1 MKRIVFATNNQHK
14 LQEIRDILGSDYE
27 VVSLKEIG
35 CDVDIPETGN
45 TLEENALQKAQ
56 YVYDHYHV
64 SCFADDTGLEVE
76 ALDGAPGVHSARY
89 AEGTDHDSEANMAK
103 LLRELDGK
111 EKCNIELQLID
122 KNNIIERMLY
132 YWSKMYTRQ
141 IKAGDNYN
149 KLEKTIV
156 ILIADFNIKGL
167 EAVEY
172 HSTWKIIETNSVKK
186 LILTDKFELDI
197 IELSKIKGRENEKDQ
212 LLDWLVFLENPESER
227 VTRKMEENEN
237 LKEAVEKLDRISE
250 DEKMQRI
257 IELREKAIRD
267 EHAIYDKGLDDGIEE
282 GKAKGA
288 REKQIEIAKSM
299 LKENMDIEIIIK
311 ITGLTK
317 QEIEKLQEM

>member
-1 MKRIVFATNNQHK
+1 MEQQKQNQKIRRYPPKMDIIFQAIFGEVGSENITKDFLEKILKRKIEKISLDKNPILRRELKDDKLGVLDIVT
-14 LQEIRDILGSDYE
+14 
-27 VVSLKEIG
+27 
-35 CDVDIPETGN
+35 
-45 TLEENALQKAQ
+45 
-56 YVYDHYHV
+56 
-64 SCFADDTGLEVE
+64 
-76 ALDGAPGVHSARY
+76 
-89 AEGTDHDSEANMAK
+89 
-103 LLRELDGK
+103 ELDGK
-111 EKCNIELQLID
+111 EKCNIEMQLID

-132 YWSKMYTRQ
+132 YWSKIYTRQ
-141 IKAGDNYN
+141 IKAGEDYN

-167 EAVEY
+167 EKVEY

-197 IELSKIKGRENEKDQ
+197 IELLKIKGKENEKDQ

-267 EHAIYDKGLDDGIEE
+267 EHAIYAKGVDDGIEKGIQK
-282 GKAKGA
+282 GKEKGA

-317 QEIEKLQEM
+317 EEIEKLKEM

>member
-1 MKRIVFATNNQHK
+1 MEQQKQNKKIKRYPPKMDIIFQAIFGEVGSENITKDFLEKILKRKIEKISLDKNPILRRELKDDK
-14 LQEIRDILGSDYE
+14 LGVLDI
-27 VVSLKEIG
+27 I
-35 CDVDIPETGN
+35 T
-45 TLEENALQKAQ
+45 
-56 YVYDHYHV
+56 
-64 SCFADDTGLEVE
+64 
-76 ALDGAPGVHSARY
+76 
-89 AEGTDHDSEANMAK
+89 
-103 LLRELDGK
+103 ELDGK
-111 EKCNIELQLID
+111 EKCNIEMQLID

-141 IKAGDNYN
+141 IKAGDDYN

-167 EAVEY
+167 EEVEY
-172 HSTWKIIETNSVKK
+172 HSTWKIIETNSAKK

-212 LLDWLVFLENPESER
+212 LLDWLIFLENPESER

-237 LKEAVEKLDRISE
+237 LKEAVEKLDRISK

-267 EHAIYDKGLDDGIEE
+267 EHAIYAKGVDDGIEE

-299 LKENMDIEIIIK
+299 LKENMDIEMIIK

>member
-1 MKRIVFATNNQHK
+1 MEQQKQNKKIKRYSPKMDIIFQAIFGEVGSENITKDFLEKILKRKIEKISLDKNPILRRELKDDKLGVLDIVT
-14 LQEIRDILGSDYE
+14 
-27 VVSLKEIG
+27 
-35 CDVDIPETGN
+35 
-45 TLEENALQKAQ
+45 
-56 YVYDHYHV
+56 
-64 SCFADDTGLEVE
+64 
-76 ALDGAPGVHSARY
+76 
-89 AEGTDHDSEANMAK
+89 
-103 LLRELDGK
+103 ELDGK
-111 EKCNIELQLID
+111 EKCNIEMQLID

-141 IKAGDNYN
+141 IKAGEDYD

-167 EAVEY
+167 EEVEY

-227 VTRKMEENEN
+227 VTRKMEENKN

-267 EHAIYDKGLDDGIEE
+267 EHAIYAKGVDDGLE
-282 GKAKGA
+282 KGA
-288 REKQIEIAKSM
+288 REKQIEIAKKL
-299 LKENMDIEIIIK
+299 LKAKVEMEVIIET
-311 ITGLTK
+311 TGLTK
-317 QEIEKLQEM
+317 EEIEKLVKNE

>member
-1 MKRIVFATNNQHK
+1 MEQQKQNKKIRRYPPKMDIIFQAIFGEVGSENITKDFLEKILKRKIEKISLDKNPILRRELKDDK
-14 LQEIRDILGSDYE
+14 LGVLDI
-27 VVSLKEIG
+27 I
-35 CDVDIPETGN
+35 T
-45 TLEENALQKAQ
+45 
-56 YVYDHYHV
+56 
-64 SCFADDTGLEVE
+64 
-76 ALDGAPGVHSARY
+76 
-89 AEGTDHDSEANMAK
+89 
-103 LLRELDGK
+103 ELDGK
-111 EKCNIELQLID
+111 EKCNIEMQLID

-141 IKAGDNYN
+141 IKAGDDYN

-167 EAVEY
+167 EEVEY

-197 IELSKIKGRENEKDQ
+197 IELLKIKGRENEKDQ
-212 LLDWLVFLENPESER
+212 LLDWLIFLENPESER

-267 EHAIYDKGLDDGIEE
+267 EHAIYAKGVDDGIE
-282 GKAKGA
+282 KGIM
-288 REKQIEIAKSM
+288 KIAKSM
-299 LKENMDIEIIIK
+299 LKKGMNVSDIIE

-317 QEIEKLQEM
+317 EEIEKLI

>member
-1 MKRIVFATNNQHK
+1 MEQQKQNKKIRRYPPKMDIIFQAIFGEVGSENITKDFLEKILKRKIEKISLDKNPILRRELKDDK
-14 LQEIRDILGSDYE
+14 LGVLDI
-27 VVSLKEIG
+27 I
-35 CDVDIPETGN
+35 T
-45 TLEENALQKAQ
+45 
-56 YVYDHYHV
+56 
-64 SCFADDTGLEVE
+64 
-76 ALDGAPGVHSARY
+76 
-89 AEGTDHDSEANMAK
+89 
-103 LLRELDGK
+103 ELDGK
-111 EKCNIELQLID
+111 EKCNSEMQLID

-141 IKAGDNYN
+141 IKAGDDYN

-167 EAVEY
+167 EEVEY
-172 HSTWKIIETNSVKK
+172 HSTWKIIETNSAKK

-212 LLDWLVFLENPESER
+212 LLDWLIFLENPESER

-237 LKEAVEKLDRISE
+237 LKEAVEKLDRISK

-267 EHAIYDKGLDDGIEE
+267 EHAIYAKGVDDGIEE

-299 LKENMDIEIIIK
+299 LKENMDIEMIIK

>member
-1 MKRIVFATNNQHK
+1 MEQQNQNKKIRRYPPKMDIIFQAIFGEVGSENITKDFLEKILKRKIEKISLDKNPILRRELKDDKLGVLDIVT
-14 LQEIRDILGSDYE
+14 
-27 VVSLKEIG
+27 
-35 CDVDIPETGN
+35 
-45 TLEENALQKAQ
+45 
-56 YVYDHYHV
+56 
-64 SCFADDTGLEVE
+64 
-76 ALDGAPGVHSARY
+76 
-89 AEGTDHDSEANMAK
+89 
-103 LLRELDGK
+103 ELDGK
-111 EKCNIELQLID
+111 EKCNIEMQLID

-132 YWSKMYTRQ
+132 YWSKMYTKQ
-141 IKAGDNYN
+141 IKAGDDYN

-167 EAVEY
+167 EEVEY

-237 LKEAVEKLDRISE
+237 LKEAVEKLDRISK

-267 EHAIYDKGLDDGIEE
+267 EHAIYAKGVDDGIEKGIQKGFE
-282 GKAKGA
+282 DGKEKGA
-288 REKQIEIAKSM
+288 REKQIEIAKKL
-299 LKENMDIEIIIK
+299 LKSKVEIEIIIET
-311 ITGLTK
+311 TGLTEE
-317 QEIEKLQEM
+317 EIKKLM

>member
-1 MKRIVFATNNQHK
+1 MEQQKQNKKIKRYPPKMDIIFQAIFGEVGSENITKDFLEKILKRKIEKISLDKNPILRRELKDDKLGVLDIVT
-14 LQEIRDILGSDYE
+14 
-27 VVSLKEIG
+27 
-35 CDVDIPETGN
+35 
-45 TLEENALQKAQ
+45 
-56 YVYDHYHV
+56 
-64 SCFADDTGLEVE
+64 
-76 ALDGAPGVHSARY
+76 
-89 AEGTDHDSEANMAK
+89 
-103 LLRELDGK
+103 ELDGK
-111 EKCNIELQLID
+111 EKCNIEMQLID

-132 YWSKMYTRQ
+132 YWSKMYTKQ
-141 IKAGDNYN
+141 IKAGDDYN

-167 EAVEY
+167 EEVEY

-197 IELSKIKGRENEKDQ
+197 IELLKIKGRENEKDQ
-212 LLDWLVFLENPESER
+212 LLDWLIFLENPESER

-267 EHAIYDKGLDDGIEE
+267 EHAIYAKGVDDGIE
-282 GKAKGA
+282 KGIM
-288 REKQIEIAKSM
+288 KIAKSM
-299 LKENMDIEIIIK
+299 LKKGMNVSDIIE

-317 QEIEKLQEM
+317 EEIEKLI

>member
-1 MKRIVFATNNQHK
+1 MEQQKQNKKIKRYPPKMDIIFQAIFGEVGSENITKDFLEKILKRKIEKISLDKNPILRRELKDDK
-14 LQEIRDILGSDYE
+14 LGVLDI
-27 VVSLKEIG
+27 I
-35 CDVDIPETGN
+35 T
-45 TLEENALQKAQ
+45 
-56 YVYDHYHV
+56 
-64 SCFADDTGLEVE
+64 
-76 ALDGAPGVHSARY
+76 
-89 AEGTDHDSEANMAK
+89 
-103 LLRELDGK
+103 ELDGK
-111 EKCNIELQLID
+111 EKCNIEMQLID

-141 IKAGDNYN
+141 IKAGDDYN

-167 EAVEY
+167 EEVEY
-172 HSTWKIIETNSVKK
+172 HRTWKIIETNSVKK

-197 IELSKIKGRENEKDQ
+197 IELLKIKGRENEKDQ
-212 LLDWLVFLENPESER
+212 LLDWLIFLENPESER

-267 EHAIYDKGLDDGIEE
+267 EHAIYAKGVDDGIE
-282 GKAKGA
+282 KGIM
-288 REKQIEIAKSM
+288 KIAKSM
-299 LKENMDIEIIIK
+299 LKKGMNVSDIIE

-317 QEIEKLQEM
+317 EEIEKLI

>member
-1 MKRIVFATNNQHK
+1 MEQQKQNKKIKRYPPKMDIIFQAIFGEVGSENITKDFLEKILKRKIEKISLDKNPILRRELKDDK
-14 LQEIRDILGSDYE
+14 LGVLDI
-27 VVSLKEIG
+27 I
-35 CDVDIPETGN
+35 T
-45 TLEENALQKAQ
+45 
-56 YVYDHYHV
+56 
-64 SCFADDTGLEVE
+64 
-76 ALDGAPGVHSARY
+76 
-89 AEGTDHDSEANMAK
+89 
-103 LLRELDGK
+103 ELDGK
-111 EKCNIELQLID
+111 EKCNIEMQLID

-141 IKAGDNYN
+141 IKAGDDYN

-167 EAVEY
+167 EEVEY

-227 VTRKMEENEN
+227 VTRKMKENEN

-267 EHAIYDKGLDDGIEE
+267 EHAIYAKGLDDGVE
-282 GKAKGA
+282 KGA

-317 QEIEKLQEM
+317 EEIEKLKEM

>member
-1 MKRIVFATNNQHK
+1 MEQQKQNKKIKRYPPKMDIIFQAIFGEVGSENITKDFLEKILKRKIEKISLDKNPILRRDLKDDKLGVLDIVT
-14 LQEIRDILGSDYE
+14 
-27 VVSLKEIG
+27 
-35 CDVDIPETGN
+35 
-45 TLEENALQKAQ
+45 
-56 YVYDHYHV
+56 
-64 SCFADDTGLEVE
+64 
-76 ALDGAPGVHSARY
+76 
-89 AEGTDHDSEANMAK
+89 
-103 LLRELDGK
+103 ELDGK
-111 EKCNIELQLID
+111 EKCNIEMQLID

-141 IKAGDNYN
+141 IKAGDDYN

-167 EAVEY
+167 EEVEY

-227 VTRKMEENEN
+227 VARKMEENEN

-267 EHAIYDKGLDDGIEE
+267 EHAIYAKGVDDGIE
-282 GKAKGA
+282 KGIM
-288 REKQIEIAKSM
+288 KIAKSM
-299 LKENMDIEIIIK
+299 LKKGMNVSDIIE

-317 QEIEKLQEM
+317 EEIEKLI

>member
-1 MKRIVFATNNQHK
+1 MEQQKQNKKIRRYPPKMDIIFQAIFGEVGSENITKDFLEKILKRKIEKISLDKNPILRRELKDDKLGVLDIVT
-14 LQEIRDILGSDYE
+14 
-27 VVSLKEIG
+27 
-35 CDVDIPETGN
+35 
-45 TLEENALQKAQ
+45 
-56 YVYDHYHV
+56 
-64 SCFADDTGLEVE
+64 
-76 ALDGAPGVHSARY
+76 
-89 AEGTDHDSEANMAK
+89 
-103 LLRELDGK
+103 ELDGK
-111 EKCNIELQLID
+111 EKCNIEMQLID

-141 IKAGDNYN
+141 IKAGDDYK

-167 EAVEY
+167 EEVEY

-227 VTRKMEENEN
+227 VTRKMEENKN

-267 EHAIYDKGLDDGIEE
+267 EHAIYAKGVDDGIE
-282 GKAKGA
+282 KGIM
-288 REKQIEIAKSM
+288 KIAKSM
-299 LKENMDIEIIIK
+299 LKKGMNVSDIIE

-317 QEIEKLQEM
+317 EEIEKLI

>member
-1 MKRIVFATNNQHK
+1 MEQQKQNKKIKRYPPKMDIIFQAIFGEVGSENITKDFLEKILKRKIEKISLDKNPILRRELKDDK
-14 LQEIRDILGSDYE
+14 LGVLDI
-27 VVSLKEIG
+27 I
-35 CDVDIPETGN
+35 T
-45 TLEENALQKAQ
+45 
-56 YVYDHYHV
+56 
-64 SCFADDTGLEVE
+64 
-76 ALDGAPGVHSARY
+76 
-89 AEGTDHDSEANMAK
+89 
-103 LLRELDGK
+103 ELDGK
-111 EKCNIELQLID
+111 EKCNIEMQLID

-141 IKAGDNYN
+141 IKAGDDYN

-167 EAVEY
+167 EEVEY

-197 IELSKIKGRENEKDQ
+197 IELLKIKGRENEKDQ
-212 LLDWLVFLENPESER
+212 LLDWLIFLENPESER
-227 VTRKMEENEN
+227 VTRKMKENEN

-267 EHAIYDKGLDDGIEE
+267 EHAIYAKGVDDGIE
-282 GKAKGA
+282 KGIM
-288 REKQIEIAKSM
+288 KIAKSM
-299 LKENMDIEIIIK
+299 LKKGMNVLDIIE

-317 QEIEKLQEM
+317 EEIEKLI

>member
-1 MKRIVFATNNQHK
+1 MTQQNKKIK
-14 LQEIRDILGSDYE
+14 
-27 VVSLKEIG
+27 
-35 CDVDIPETGN
+35 
-45 TLEENALQKAQ
+45 
-56 YVYDHYHV
+56 
-64 SCFADDTGLEVE
+64 
-76 ALDGAPGVHSARY
+76 RY
-89 AEGTDHDSEANMAK
+89 APKMDIIFQAIFGEVGSENITKDFLEKILKRKIEKISLDKNPILRRELKDDK
-103 LLRELDGK
+103 LGVLDIVTELDGK
-111 EKCNIELQLID
+111 EKCNIEMQLID

-132 YWSKMYTRQ
+132 YWSKMYTKQ
-141 IKAGDNYN
+141 IKAGDDYN

-167 EAVEY
+167 EEVEY

-212 LLDWLVFLENPESER
+212 LLDWLIFLENPESER
-227 VTRKMEENEN
+227 VTRKMEENKN

-267 EHAIYDKGLDDGIEE
+267 EHAIYAKGVDDGIEE

-288 REKQIEIAKSM
+288 REKQVEIAKKL
-299 LKENMDIEIIIK
+299 LKAKIGMEVIIET
-311 ITGLTK
+311 TGLTK
-317 QEIEKLQEM
+317 EEIEKLVKTE

>member
-1 MKRIVFATNNQHK
+1 MDIIFQAIFGEVGSENITKDFLEKILKRKIEKISLDKNPILRRELKDDK
-14 LQEIRDILGSDYE
+14 LGVLDI
-27 VVSLKEIG
+27 I
-35 CDVDIPETGN
+35 T
-45 TLEENALQKAQ
+45 
-56 YVYDHYHV
+56 
-64 SCFADDTGLEVE
+64 
-76 ALDGAPGVHSARY
+76 
-89 AEGTDHDSEANMAK
+89 
-103 LLRELDGK
+103 ELDGK
-111 EKCNIELQLID
+111 EKCNIEMQLID

-141 IKAGDNYN
+141 IKAGDDYN

-167 EAVEY
+167 EEVEY
-172 HSTWKIIETNSVKK
+172 HSTWKIIETNSAKK

-212 LLDWLVFLENPESER
+212 LLDWLIFLENPESER

-237 LKEAVEKLDRISE
+237 LKEAVEKLDRISK

-267 EHAIYDKGLDDGIEE
+267 EHAIYAKGVDDGIEE

-299 LKENMDIEIIIK
+299 LKENMDIEMIIK

>member
-1 MKRIVFATNNQHK
+1 MEQQNQNKKIRRYPPKMDIIFQAIFGEVGSENITKDFLEKILKRKIEKISLDKNPILRRELKDDK
-14 LQEIRDILGSDYE
+14 LGVLDI
-27 VVSLKEIG
+27 I
-35 CDVDIPETGN
+35 T
-45 TLEENALQKAQ
+45 
-56 YVYDHYHV
+56 
-64 SCFADDTGLEVE
+64 
-76 ALDGAPGVHSARY
+76 
-89 AEGTDHDSEANMAK
+89 
-103 LLRELDGK
+103 ELDGK
-111 EKCNIELQLID
+111 EKCNIEMQLID

-141 IKAGDNYN
+141 IKAGDDYN

-167 EAVEY
+167 EEVEY

-237 LKEAVEKLDRISE
+237 LKEAVEKLDRISK

-267 EHAIYDKGLDDGIEE
+267 EHAIYAKGVDDGIEKGIQKGFE
-282 GKAKGA
+282 DGKEKGA
-288 REKQIEIAKSM
+288 REKQIEIAKKL
-299 LKENMDIEIIIK
+299 LKSKVEIEIIIET
-311 ITGLTK
+311 TGLTEE
-317 QEIEKLQEM
+317 EIKKLM

>member
-1 MKRIVFATNNQHK
+1 MEQQKQNKKIKRYPPKMDIIFQAIFGEVGSENITKDFLEKILKRKIEKISLDKNPILRRELKDDK
-14 LQEIRDILGSDYE
+14 LGVLDI
-27 VVSLKEIG
+27 I
-35 CDVDIPETGN
+35 T
-45 TLEENALQKAQ
+45 
-56 YVYDHYHV
+56 
-64 SCFADDTGLEVE
+64 
-76 ALDGAPGVHSARY
+76 
-89 AEGTDHDSEANMAK
+89 
-103 LLRELDGK
+103 ELDGK
-111 EKCNIELQLID
+111 EKCNIEMQLID

-141 IKAGDNYN
+141 IKAGDDYN

-167 EAVEY
+167 EEVEY

-212 LLDWLVFLENPESER
+212 LLDWLIFLENPESER
-227 VTRKMEENEN
+227 VARKMEENEN

-267 EHAIYDKGLDDGIEE
+267 EHAIYAKGVDDGII
-282 GKAKGA
+282 K
-288 REKQIEIAKSM
+288 IAKNM
-299 LKENMDIEIIIK
+299 LKENIDIEMIIK
-311 ITGLTK
+311 VTGLTK
-317 QEIEKLQEM
+317 EEIENLRD

>member
-1 MKRIVFATNNQHK
+1 MEQQKQNKKIKRYPPKMDIIFQAIFGEVGSENITKDFLEKILKRKIEKISLDKNPILRRELKDDK
-14 LQEIRDILGSDYE
+14 LGVLDI
-27 VVSLKEIG
+27 I
-35 CDVDIPETGN
+35 T
-45 TLEENALQKAQ
+45 
-56 YVYDHYHV
+56 
-64 SCFADDTGLEVE
+64 
-76 ALDGAPGVHSARY
+76 
-89 AEGTDHDSEANMAK
+89 
-103 LLRELDGK
+103 ELDGK
-111 EKCNIELQLID
+111 EKCNIEMQLID

-141 IKAGDNYN
+141 IKAGDDYN

-167 EAVEY
+167 EEVEY

-197 IELSKIKGRENEKDQ
+197 IELLKIKGR
-212 LLDWLVFLENPESER
+212 
-227 VTRKMEENEN
+227 ENEN

-267 EHAIYDKGLDDGIEE
+267 EHAIYAKGVDDGIE
-282 GKAKGA
+282 KGIM
-288 REKQIEIAKSM
+288 KIAKSM
-299 LKENMDIEIIIK
+299 LKKGMNVSDIIE

-317 QEIEKLQEM
+317 EEIEKLI

>member
-1 MKRIVFATNNQHK
+1 MEQQKQNKKIKRYPPKMDIIFQAIFGEVGSENITKDFLEKILKRKIEKISLDKNPILRRELKDDK
-14 LQEIRDILGSDYE
+14 LGVLDI
-27 VVSLKEIG
+27 I
-35 CDVDIPETGN
+35 T
-45 TLEENALQKAQ
+45 
-56 YVYDHYHV
+56 
-64 SCFADDTGLEVE
+64 
-76 ALDGAPGVHSARY
+76 
-89 AEGTDHDSEANMAK
+89 
-103 LLRELDGK
+103 ELDGK
-111 EKCNIELQLID
+111 EKCNIEMQLID

-141 IKAGDNYN
+141 IKAGDDYN

-167 EAVEY
+167 EEVEY

-197 IELSKIKGRENEKDQ
+197 IELLKIKGRENEKDQ
-212 LLDWLVFLENPESER
+212 LLDWLIFLENPESER

-267 EHAIYDKGLDDGIEE
+267 EHAIYAKRVEDGIE
-282 GKAKGA
+282 KGIM
-288 REKQIEIAKSM
+288 KIAKTM
-299 LKENMDIEIIIK
+299 LKKGMNVSDIIE

-317 QEIEKLQEM
+317 EEIEKLI

>member
-1 MKRIVFATNNQHK
+1 MEQQKQNKKIRRYPPKMDIIFQAIFGEVGSENITKDFLEKILKRKIEKISLDKNPILRRELKDDK
-14 LQEIRDILGSDYE
+14 LGVLDI
-27 VVSLKEIG
+27 I
-35 CDVDIPETGN
+35 T
-45 TLEENALQKAQ
+45 
-56 YVYDHYHV
+56 
-64 SCFADDTGLEVE
+64 
-76 ALDGAPGVHSARY
+76 
-89 AEGTDHDSEANMAK
+89 
-103 LLRELDGK
+103 ELDGK
-111 EKCNIELQLID
+111 EKCNIEMQLID

-141 IKAGDNYN
+141 IKAGDDYN

-167 EAVEY
+167 EEVEY
-172 HSTWKIIETNSVKK
+172 HITWKIIETNSAKK

-212 LLDWLVFLENPESER
+212 LLDWLIFLENPESER

-237 LKEAVEKLDRISE
+237 LKEAVEKLDRISK

-267 EHAIYDKGLDDGIEE
+267 EHAIYAKGVDDGIEE

-299 LKENMDIEIIIK
+299 LKENMDIEMIIK

>member
-1 MKRIVFATNNQHK
+1 MEQQKQNQKIRRYPPKIDIIFQAIFGEVGSENITKDFLEKILKRKIEKISLDKNPILRRELKDDKLGVLDIVT
-14 LQEIRDILGSDYE
+14 
-27 VVSLKEIG
+27 
-35 CDVDIPETGN
+35 
-45 TLEENALQKAQ
+45 
-56 YVYDHYHV
+56 
-64 SCFADDTGLEVE
+64 
-76 ALDGAPGVHSARY
+76 
-89 AEGTDHDSEANMAK
+89 
-103 LLRELDGK
+103 ELDGK
-111 EKCNIELQLID
+111 EKCNIEMQLID

-132 YWSKMYTRQ
+132 YWSKMYTKQ
-141 IKAGDNYN
+141 IKAGDDYN

-167 EAVEY
+167 EEVEY

-212 LLDWLVFLENPESER
+212 LLDWLIFLENPESER
-227 VTRKMEENEN
+227 VARKMEENEN

-267 EHAIYDKGLDDGIEE
+267 EHAIYDKGLDDGIE
-282 GKAKGA
+282 KGA
-288 REKQIEIAKSM
+288 KEEKIKIVKSM

-317 QEIEKLQEM
+317 EEIEKLKEM

>member
-1 MKRIVFATNNQHK
+1 MEQQKQNKKIKRYPPKMDIIFQAIFGEVGSENITKDFLEKILKRKIEKISLDKNPILRRELKDDK
-14 LQEIRDILGSDYE
+14 LGVLDI
-27 VVSLKEIG
+27 I
-35 CDVDIPETGN
+35 T
-45 TLEENALQKAQ
+45 
-56 YVYDHYHV
+56 
-64 SCFADDTGLEVE
+64 
-76 ALDGAPGVHSARY
+76 
-89 AEGTDHDSEANMAK
+89 
-103 LLRELDGK
+103 ELDGK
-111 EKCNIELQLID
+111 EKCNIEMQLID

-141 IKAGDNYN
+141 IKAGDDYN

-167 EAVEY
+167 EEVEY

-197 IELSKIKGRENEKDQ
+197 IELLKIKGRENEKDQ
-212 LLDWLVFLENPESER
+212 LLDWLIFLENPESER

-267 EHAIYDKGLDDGIEE
+267 EHAIYAKGVDDGIEE

-317 QEIEKLQEM
+317 EEIEKLKEM